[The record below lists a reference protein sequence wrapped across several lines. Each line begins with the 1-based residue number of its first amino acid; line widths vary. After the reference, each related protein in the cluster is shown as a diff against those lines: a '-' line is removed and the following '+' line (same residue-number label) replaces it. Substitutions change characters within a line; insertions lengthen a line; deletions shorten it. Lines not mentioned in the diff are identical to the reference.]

1 MKKNLIL
8 LIVVSLI
15 IIGGGSY
22 YLLNKT
28 KDATQ
33 TTTAPTPQTPTS
45 NVEIR
50 DGIQYV
56 TISAKNGY
64 SPKTSSAKAGM
75 PTKLIVK
82 TNGTFDCSAS
92 FVIKQLSFHKIL
104 QPTGEEIIDIG
115 TFKNGEK
122 LRGTCSM
129 GMYNFI
135 VTFE

>member
-1 MKKNLIL
+1 MIL
-8 LIVVSLI
+8 LIVVSI
-15 IIGGGSY
+15 FIIGGGSY

-28 KDATQ
+28 KDTAK
-33 TTTAPTPQTPTS
+33 TTATPTSQQPTS

-50 DGIQYV
+50 DDIQYI

-64 SPKTSSAKAGM
+64 SPKTSSAKADI

-82 TNGTFDCSAS
+82 TGGTFDCSAS

-104 QPTGEEIIDIG
+104 QPTGEEIIDVG
-115 TFKNGEK
+115 TFKSGEK

-135 VTFE
+135 VSFE